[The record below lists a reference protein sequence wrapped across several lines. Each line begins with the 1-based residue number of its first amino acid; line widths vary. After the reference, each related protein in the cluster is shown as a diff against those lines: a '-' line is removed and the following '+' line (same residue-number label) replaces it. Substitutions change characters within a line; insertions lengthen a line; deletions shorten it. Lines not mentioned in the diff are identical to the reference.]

1 MLHFQAVELQEIVH
15 CLYSEVS
22 VLAGCVQGAQTY
34 QLFVVIQ
41 MAFVIKENLS
51 VEASNTNEL
60 LWSAN

>member
-15 CLYSEVS
+15 RLYSEVS